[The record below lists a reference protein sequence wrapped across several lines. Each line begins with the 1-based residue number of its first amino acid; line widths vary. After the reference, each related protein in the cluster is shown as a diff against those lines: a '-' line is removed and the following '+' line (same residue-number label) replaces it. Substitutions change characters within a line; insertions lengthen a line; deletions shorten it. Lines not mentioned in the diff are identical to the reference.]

1 MGQRR
6 EAFGAG
12 DRTRLIVGERSAL
25 KAIMQMPMLFAGRI
39 AQVPG
44 IAMIPAREVEIS
56 SAAPLI
62 YHVDGEACVGN
73 ATIRVRIRPQ
83 ALRVR
88 VPLSV

>member
-1 MGQRR
+1 
-6 EAFGAG
+6 
-12 DRTRLIVGERSAL
+12 
-25 KAIMQMPMLFAGRI
+25 MQMPMLFAGRI

-62 YHVDGEACVGN
+62 YHVDGEPCVGN
-73 ATIRVRIRPQ
+73 TTLRARIRPQ

-88 VPLSV
+88 VPLAV